1 MTIHLPILKNIFKRQ
16 FSPTYLTIILIV
28 FSFTLRL
35 LSLDYLDA
43 SDNYN
48 DIAYKNIFENGG
60 SCYNYSTI
68 STYFTLFFIKYFGFN
83 FFSLRMPSLIY
94 SLITVIFVYFIAR
107 RINKHA
113 AMISVFLFAVSPWSI
128 VLSRVTRDY
137 AFDCMLSS
145 VLIFITVL
153 TIKEIFRK
161 TGLQLFINSIILT
174 ITILIIFLLT
184 KFNQRSQTLLVVI
197 SPLVGILFNV
207 YYLLPKIV
215 KGKWKVILISSLA
228 VGVGVLFFYY
238 IDYANF
244 KKGFLFN
251 GYYFRIF
258 FTPWLE
264 SPWQWFHGNNIVKS
278 TALLFAFFLIPLIFK
293 VLYEKKDINYF
304 LFLYIAFFIG
314 VAIFFFK
321 FKSHINYNPTR
332 YVYFLF
338 PIYAI
343 IYSFSFY
350 YLSMKI
356 SKNKFYRTIVFFLLF
371 GLFFNLKSF
380 CYAVYPELAYKND
393 NISTLDVD
401 NIGVGRFK
409 MNDVCKFLKKETG
422 WNSEKPY
429 VFGGRYGEF
438 ILLLDYK
445 MDSDRCLLMETA
457 EGIRK
462 YDVGKNMYVES
473 SYFGYHEL
481 ESAVNQHSAGYLV
494 TDASLITDSEEN
506 EIIKLQDDNFILY
519 GSKFIFVKNIN
530 DYRIYAWE
538 SAGNIPIK

>member
-1 MTIHLPILKNIFKRQ
+1 MQLSKVKNTTKIKVSQALPV
-16 FSPTYLTIILIV
+16 IILIV

-60 SCYNYSTI
+60 SCYTYSTI

-83 FFSLRMPSLIY
+83 FFSLRLPSLIY

-107 RINKHA
+107 RINKNV

-128 VLSRVTRDY
+128 ILSRVTRDY
-137 AFDCMLSS
+137 AFDCMISS
-145 VLIFITVL
+145 VVIFIAVL
-153 TIKEIFRK
+153 IIKEIHIK
-161 TGLQLFINSIILT
+161 TWLQLFINSIILT

-184 KFNQRSQTLLVVI
+184 KFNHRSQTLLVVI
-197 SPLVGILFNV
+197 FPLIGILFNV
-207 YYLLPKIV
+207 YYLLQKII
-215 KGKWKVILISSLA
+215 KDKWKVILISSLT
-228 VGVGVLFFYY
+228 VGVGFLFFYY
-238 IDYANF
+238 IDYSNF

-251 GYYFRIF
+251 EFYFRIF
-258 FTPWLE
+258 FTPWLK

-278 TALLFAFFLIPLIFK
+278 TALFFSFFLIPFIFK

-314 VAIFFFK
+314 VAIFALK
-321 FKSHINYNPTR
+321 FKSHVNYDPTR
-332 YVYFLF
+332 YAYFLF
-338 PIYAI
+338 PIYTI

-350 YLSMKI
+350 YLSMNI
-356 SKNKFYRTIVFFLLF
+356 SKNKFYRTMAFLLLF

-409 MNDVCKFLKKETG
+409 MNDVCEFLKKETG
-422 WNSEKPY
+422 WDSEKPY

-445 MDSDRCLLMETA
+445 MDSDRCLLRQLGER
-457 EGIRK
+457 IHK

-481 ESAVNQHSAGYLV
+481 KIAVNEHMKGYFV
-494 TDASLITDSEEN
+494 TDASSVTDAEDK
-506 EIIKLQDDNFILY
+506 EIIKLHDDNFILY
-519 GSKFIFVKNIN
+519 SSKFIFVKNIN
-530 DYRIYAWE
+530 DYRVYAWE
-538 SAGNIPIK
+538 SEYNNPIE